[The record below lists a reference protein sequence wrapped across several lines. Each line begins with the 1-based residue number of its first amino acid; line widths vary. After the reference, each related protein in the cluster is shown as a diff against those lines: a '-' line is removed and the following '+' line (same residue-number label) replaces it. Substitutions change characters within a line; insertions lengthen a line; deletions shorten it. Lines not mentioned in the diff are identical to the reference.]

1 MEQAVT
7 HPGIHQ
13 PTYITQVTHPG
24 IHQATYITQ
33 VHTVLNIHSKYVV
46 QDGTIPFLPKVLH
59 KLTKLF

>member
-13 PTYITQVTHPG
+13 PTS
-24 IHQATYITQ
+24 ITQ

-46 QDGTIPFLPKVLH
+46 QDGTIPFSPKVLQ
-59 KLTKLF
+59 KLTKLFQFRNM